1 MVFLGCIQP
10 YLGVHTADFIDW
22 LYWSMWMINIIA
34 EAVAAASFLQLWF
47 PNIPAW
53 VFVLILAF

>member
-1 MVFLGCIQP
+1 
-10 YLGVHTADFIDW
+10 
-22 LYWSMWMINIIA
+22 MWTINIIA

-53 VFVLILAF
+53 FLFFIFSYFNDAH